1 MRTAELL
8 ERRRQGW
15 QELDRLCEKYQKL
28 SLSRTITAEEVT
40 RFAALYRAAC
50 SDLAMSEQLRLP
62 PATVDYLHRLV
73 GRAHSQLYRST
84 SFQVSSWWNY
94 MTVTAPKAIFRD
106 PCVMI
111 AFSIFFGLFTLSA
124 LLAWAEGTFPGF
136 AETVLGRD
144 QMKQLETNFD
154 KPLRGNFDQYVFM
167 SGFYIQHNTSIG
179 LECFAL
185 GPLLLPGL
193 CKLAYNGVVLGASF
207 GFMARPQVTA
217 GDTFFEFVTAH
228 GVFELTAIAL
238 SAAAGLRLGVG
249 WLMTHGLSRLDS
261 FRRSAEQSLPIIMA
275 AVVLFILA
283 AFTEGFISPSPLPY
297 AFKAL
302 WAVGSACLLMFYFV
316 ILGYPSQDDGA
327 SIGGG
332 R

>member
-15 QELDRLCEKYQKL
+15 QELDRLCEKYQGL
-28 SLSRTITAEEVT
+28 GARRSIGAEEAT
-40 RFAALYRAAC
+40 RFSALYRAAC
-50 SDLAMSEQLRLP
+50 TDLAMAEQLRLP
-62 PATVDYLHRLV
+62 PASVDYLHRLV

-84 SFQVSSWWNY
+84 SFPVSTWWRY
-94 MTVTAPKAIFRD
+94 ITVTAPKAIFSD
-106 PCVMI
+106 PCVLV
-111 AFSIFFGLFTLSA
+111 AFSVFFGLFTIAA
-124 LLAWAEGTFPGF
+124 LMAWAEGTFPGF
-136 AETVLGRD
+136 AESVIGRD
-144 QMKQLETNFD
+144 QMKQMESSFD
-154 KPLRGNFDQYVFM
+154 RPLRGNFDQYAFM
-167 SGFYIQHNTSIG
+167 SAFYIQHNTSIG

-193 CKLAYNGVVLGASF
+193 CKLAYNAIVLGASF
-207 GFMARPQVTA
+207 GYMARPDVES

-249 WLMTHGLSRLDS
+249 WLMTRGMSRMDS
-261 FRRSAEQSLPIIMA
+261 FRRSSEQALPIIMA

-297 AFKAL
+297 AIKAL
-302 WAVGSACLLMFYFV
+302 WSIGSACLLMFYFV
-316 ILGYPSQDDGA
+316 VLGYPTGQSTSAESQN
-327 SIGGG
+327 
-332 R
+332 